1 MPPLTD
7 IQRATVEDLASG
19 PLQSVASLRGLVT
32 AHVTTAR
39 SHAAQTALLD
49 LDLAERLAAQCLELL
64 THHSTRAEPD
74 QRLIQAACLYF
85 AATDDEESDFTSL
98 IGFEDDAEVITH
110 IADQLGIGLS

>member
-1 MPPLTD
+1 MVSHPPARHRVPKMPPLTD

-64 THHSTRAEPD
+64 THH
-74 QRLIQAACLYF
+74 L
-85 AATDDEESDFTSL
+85 SL
-98 IGFEDDAEVITH
+98 IH
-110 IADQLGIGLS
+110 I